1 MNPIEYIKWRAR
13 AKEQAQRLLDII
25 KEVEFTLTKT
35 DPDYPW
41 VNLYE
46 VRQTREDL
54 YETIEDIIQHM
65 RLPRHNLQPLQM
77 EFVMAFLDK
86 YLPDVHYRVDA
97 RLDLYVTTFEVREM
111 QLKKTL
117 DVEFKGKHL
126 EVVVDNP
133 FTDREFIFDLRNP
146 IPVTKLKESVFL
158 LPTHH
163 VTDDA
168 TGTILSPVVSVVS
181 DRCWRPSWLTVLQV
195 VDDTT
200 NEKYTQAATVRWS
213 VNIPDH
219 LIDYYAICA
228 VASFISLSVLSYV
241 LLVLP
246 LVSSIIGAF
255 FARLLSKTKSAGISR
270 AIFVGCVAGYIGLI
284 ASVMLGALGLN
295 GHL

>member
-13 AKEQAQRLLDII
+13 AKEQAGQLLAII
-25 KEVEFTLTKT
+25 KEVESTLTKT

-54 YETIEDIIQHM
+54 YEIIEDIIQHM

-133 FTDREFIFDLRNP
+133 FTDKEFVFDLRNP
-146 IPVTKLKESVFL
+146 IPITKLKESVFL

-163 VTDDA
+163 ITDDA
-168 TGTILSPVVSVVS
+168 TGTVLSPVVSVVS

-200 NEKYTQAATVRWS
+200 KEKYTQAATVRWS

-219 LIDYYAICA
+219 LIDYVEGTVRVTSIKVTTFEAA
-228 VASFISLSVLSYV
+228 VTSRTDTKLATEFVTRGTDAVIMVTCDERALAHAQVQY
-241 LLVLP
+241 
-246 LVSSIIGAF
+246 
-255 FARLLSKTKSAGISR
+255 SKHQSTEED
-270 AIFVGCVAGYIGLI
+270 
-284 ASVMLGALGLN
+284 
-295 GHL
+295 

>member
-46 VRQTREDL
+46 VRQTREDI
-54 YETIEDIIQHM
+54 YEIIEDIIQHM

-146 IPVTKLKESVFL
+146 IPVAKLKESVFL

-163 VTDDA
+163 ITDDA
-168 TGTILSPVVSVVS
+168 TGTVLSPVVSVVS

-200 NEKYTQAATVRWS
+200 KEKYTQAATVRWS

-219 LIDYYAICA
+219 LIDYVDGTVRVTSIKVTTFEAAITSRTDTKIATEFVTRGTDA
-228 VASFISLSVLSYV
+228 VIMATCDERAL
-241 LLVLP
+241 
-246 LVSSIIGAF
+246 
-255 FARLLSKTKSAGISR
+255 ARAQVQYSKHQSTEED
-270 AIFVGCVAGYIGLI
+270 
-284 ASVMLGALGLN
+284 
-295 GHL
+295 